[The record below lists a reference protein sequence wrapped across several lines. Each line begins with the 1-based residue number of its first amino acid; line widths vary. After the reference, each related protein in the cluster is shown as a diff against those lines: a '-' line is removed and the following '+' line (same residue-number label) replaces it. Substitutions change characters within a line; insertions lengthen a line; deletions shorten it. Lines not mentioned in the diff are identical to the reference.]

1 MEKTKVVERRRCQH
15 VGVEVQSVEMLQE
28 EQAVANSGHSA
39 RRKGQDLPKLTGLFD
54 RKILELNVHL
64 EVVTAP

>member
-1 MEKTKVVERRRCQH
+1 
-15 VGVEVQSVEMLQE
+15 VEMLQE